1 MSSVERDSGVN
12 ATYLVVAAACVV
24 ALAIRTM
31 FERLRERGRVDAR
44 NNAVFALVFVAMVVM
59 LVSWPVMCPLDPK
72 RVALPELVRW
82 IGLGTAAAGLLLA
95 VGSLVQLRG
104 VANIDHLV
112 TTGLYSRLAH
122 PMYAGFLLWIGGWVT
137 AYGAVI
143 SLAVG
148 LVAIGCVLSWRRL
161 EDAELES
168 RYREDYRLYRS
179 RTWF

>member
-1 MSSVERDSGVN
+1 MN
-12 ATYLVVAAACVV
+12 PTYLIVAAACVI
-24 ALAIRTM
+24 ALAIRTT
-31 FERLRERGRVDAR
+31 FELLQERGRVHPR
-44 NNAVFALVFVAMVVM
+44 NKAVFALVFVAMVVM

-72 RVALPELVRW
+72 RVALPALVRW
-82 IGLGTAAAGLLLA
+82 IGLGAATAGLLLA
-95 VGSLVQLRG
+95 VGSIVQLRG

-122 PMYAGFLLWIGGWVT
+122 PMYAGFLLWIAGWVM

-161 EDAELES
+161 EDVALES
-168 RYREDYRLYRS
+168 SYGEDYRSYRG